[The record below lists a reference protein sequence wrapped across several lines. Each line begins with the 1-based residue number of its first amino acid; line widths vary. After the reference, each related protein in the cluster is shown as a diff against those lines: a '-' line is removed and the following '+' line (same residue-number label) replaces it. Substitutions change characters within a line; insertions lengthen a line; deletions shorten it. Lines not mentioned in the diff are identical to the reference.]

1 MKYGRRPQYFFKWKM
16 TSILCYATQEADF
29 RYCNLILTQLDEIW
43 KTTFCFQTED
53 DPNSFLLNLGS
64 WFWYET
70 LFQPNWMK
78 YGRWHHFFENGR
90 LPQFILNA
98 RLLHFFFKWKIYQ
111 LFFTGK
117 RHQFFWKRKTS
128 ILLKIGRPKL
138 FFKWKE
144 TSILLKMEDDINFVM
159 NQRRPNFFWSNGRK
173 PQYSCECKT
182 TSKIKKQTMQP
193 KTIALLLHATWPT
206 QETKPNQH

>member
-1 MKYGRRPQYFFKWKM
+1 MIYGRRPQYFFKWKM

-111 LFFTGK
+111 LFLQENDINSFENG
-117 RHQFFWKRKTS
+117 RHQFFWK
-128 ILLKIGRPKL
+128 L
-138 FFKWKE
+138 
-144 TSILLKMEDDINFVM
+144 ED
-159 NQRRPNFFWSNGRK
+159 QNFFLNGRK
-173 PQYSCECKT
+173 PQFYWK
-182 TSKIKKQTMQP
+182 
-193 KTIALLLHATWPT
+193 
-206 QETKPNQH
+206 